1 MGQEK
6 KFYFETKEICT
17 NFGFKINSRELFL
30 YQIMIILEKMLQDKF
45 LNFIDNF
52 STFLEIEIKTKNFW
66 QHYNN

>member
-45 LNFIDNF
+45 LNFYRQF
-52 STFLEIEIKTKNFW
+52 
-66 QHYNN
+66 

>member
-30 YQIMIILEKMLQDKF
+30 YQIMIIPK
-45 LNFIDNF
+45 
-52 STFLEIEIKTKNFW
+52 KNATGQVFEFYR
-66 QHYNN
+66 QF